1 MAYRVHR
8 FDIDMEDGRQPLEDF
23 LNTLQGEVIAIIPNI
38 RKTSLAQIYGATRKI
53 DFLFVIE
60 RV

>member
-23 LNTLQGEVIAIIPNI
+23 LNSLQGEVIAVIPNI

>member
-8 FDIDMEDGRQPLEDF
+8 FDIDMEDDRQLLEDF

>member
-8 FDIDMEDGRQPLEDF
+8 FDIDMEDDRQPLEDF